1 MGLESKRGKM
11 YEKDREEI
19 EKCTNL
25 NASLFTDELNLNNI
39 NFITNS
45 NDIKFEPWFIE
56 DDILVVGV
64 LTTQPD
70 LYEKNISNMVE
81 CRSRGAYLMGLT
93 TFGQK

>member
-1 MGLESKRGKM
+1 M

-45 NDIKFEPWFIE
+45 NDIKFEPWFGEFFVIFQVQAH
-56 DDILVVGV
+56 L
-64 LTTQPD
+64 
-70 LYEKNISNMVE
+70 
-81 CRSRGAYLMGLT
+81 R
-93 TFGQK
+93 